1 MKKFCFFLLISF
13 LKTNRLLRRGK
24 TVDPETRFLRSCIS
38 VGGAIARYLPK
49 PRELQSWFWCICL
62 IVSKMIRS
70 TRKKGR
76 RKNTLNLEDTSSKR
90 WSWFHLLPCFTIV
103 HSGDCEEQVRNLV
116 FLPQFFGILVFV
128 SGASCHRW
136 SCQARY
142 INALALYDPEM
153 QERRDRWGSTVHDN
167 LLLGSI
173 SCSFSADVS
182 SFFLISCI
190 YT

>member
-70 TRKKGR
+70 TRKKRQKKKHPELGR
-76 RKNTLNLEDTSSKR
+76 HVFKKMVMISFASL
-90 WSWFHLLPCFTIV
+90 FHNRSFRRLW
-103 HSGDCEEQVRNLV
+103 
-116 FLPQFFGILVFV
+116 
-128 SGASCHRW
+128 GASEEFSLPASILRHFGFCFWCILSSMKLPGTLHQ
-136 SCQARY
+136 C
-142 INALALYDPEM
+142 
-153 QERRDRWGSTVHDN
+153 
-167 LLLGSI
+167 LGSVW
-173 SCSFSADVS
+173 SRDAGEKG
-182 SFFLISCI
+182 
-190 YT
+190 

>member
-70 TRKKGR
+70 TRKKRQKKKNPELGR
-76 RKNTLNLEDTSSKR
+76 HVFKKMVMISFASL
-90 WSWFHLLPCFTIV
+90 FHNR
-103 HSGDCEEQVRNLV
+103 SGDREERVRNLV

-182 SFFLISCI
+182 CFFLLSCI